1 MYHNQNMLLHR
12 YVLKEHIWPFLLGV
26 FALTG
31 ILVMNQIFILIWD
44 IVGKGVKPTTILYVL
59 FLYFPS
65 IITLTIPMGVLVASC
80 MAFGRLAQDMEITA
94 VRSTGINPLK
104 LNILPMIFGAS
115 ITLLMIWFNNHTLP
129 ESNHRLKNIM
139 IDLAQTKPCFRMK
152 ALVTLKDFSGYDMQ
166 VESVDY
172 KKSEIYKVK
181 LFEKETSRE
190 IFANSGS
197 FHTDSLTLTLLLR
210 DGEIHELFQ
219 KERYRR
225 LAFKEQ
231 YIHIPLDNVFIK
243 RNRNYRG
250 ERELSANGLLE
261 RINELREKEKTKK
274 RKIRKINSLLV
285 EYHKKY
291 SIPFAC
297 FAFIL
302 LGCPLA
308 IKVRRGGAAS
318 GFGLA
323 LLFFI
328 FYYVC
333 LVGGE
338 NLGDRGVIPPCLAMW
353 FPNIVLLIIGGW
365 ATYRANK

>member
-1 MYHNQNMLLHR
+1 MLLHR
-12 YVLKEHIWPFLLGV
+12 YVLKEHIWPFFLGV

-31 ILVMNQIFILIWD
+31 ILVMNQIFVLIWD
-44 IVGKGVKPTTILYVL
+44 IVGKGVKTSTVLYVL

-94 VRSTGINPLK
+94 LRATGINPLK
-104 LNILPMIFGAS
+104 LNILPAIFGVAL
-115 ITLLMIWFNNHTLP
+115 TFTMIWFNNHTLP

-139 IDLAQTKPCFRMK
+139 IDMAQTKPCFRIK

-166 VESVDY
+166 VGSVDY
-172 KKSEIYKVK
+172 KESKIYKVK
-181 LFEKETSRE
+181 LFEKETGRE
-190 IFANSGS
+190 IFAKSGS
-197 FHTDSLTLTLLLR
+197 FYTDSLTLTLVLK
-210 DGEIHELFQ
+210 DGEIHELFD
-219 KERYRR
+219 EDRYRR
-225 LAFKEQ
+225 LAFKEH
-231 YIHIPLDNVFIK
+231 YIYLPIDHKFAK
-243 RNRNYRG
+243 RNREYRG
-250 ERELSANGLLE
+250 ERELSASGL
-261 RINELREKEKTKK
+261 RKKINELQEKKGTKK
-274 RKIRKINSLLV
+274 YKKRRVNSLLV

-297 FAFIL
+297 FAFVL

-308 IKVRRGGAAS
+308 IRVRRGGAAS

-328 FYYVC
+328 FYYIC

-338 NLGDRGVIPPCLAMW
+338 NLGDRGVIPPWLSMW
-353 FPNIVLLIIGGW
+353 FPNIVLLLIGGW